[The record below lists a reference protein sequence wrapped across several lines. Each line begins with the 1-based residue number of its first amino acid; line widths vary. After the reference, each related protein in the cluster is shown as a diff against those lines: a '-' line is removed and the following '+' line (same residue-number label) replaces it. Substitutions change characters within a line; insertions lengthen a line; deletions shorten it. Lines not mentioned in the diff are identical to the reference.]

1 MEVQMKLNMNMYWLL
16 PLTLVMAISG
26 CNKQPTAVTPHEL
39 TAGDSC
45 SLDGMSLLDFPGP
58 KAQIHYANGETD
70 LFCDTTEMFS
80 IYLQP
85 EQKKRVTGIFT
96 QNMSQASWEEP
107 RNNWMDANQMFF
119 VLGSKR
125 HGAMGPT
132 IPGFA
137 TQKDAD
143 TFAETYG
150 GKVYRFD
157 QVTMDMVDLSGG
169 VIRDEQM

>member
-1 MEVQMKLNMNMYWLL
+1 MNSKISASLVL
-16 PLTLVMAISG
+16 PFAVVFALIFSLSG
-26 CNKQPTAVTPHEL
+26 CDKQSAAVTPQEL

-58 KAQIHYANGETD
+58 KAQIHYASGEPD

-85 EQKKRVTGIFT
+85 EQQKRVTGIFT
-96 QNMSQASWEEP
+96 QDMAKTSWEEP
-107 RNNWMDANQMFF
+107 RNNWVDAKKMFF

-132 IPGFA
+132 LASFA
-137 TQKDAD
+137 QQQDAEK
-143 TFAETYG
+143 FAKEYG
-150 GKVYRFD
+150 GQVYRFE
-157 QVTMDMVDLSGG
+157 QITRDMVDMSGG
-169 VIRDEQM
+169 VVHDEQM